1 MPPIQRPT
9 TAMIDEQL
17 SRVSRQLGDKYK
29 DRADAAEVD
38 AAVTEEAAHFDGAT
52 VIRYIPVLVQHAVQE
67 RFRHRRPRD
76 VAAA

>member
-1 MPPIQRPT
+1 MPAIERPT
-9 TAMIDEQL
+9 AAMIDEEL
-17 SRVSRQLGDKYK
+17 SRVNRRLRDKYK
-29 DRADAAEVD
+29 DRVDAAEVA

-76 VAAA
+76 DAAA

>member
-17 SRVSRQLGDKYK
+17 SRVSRQLRDKYK

-38 AAVTEEAAHFDGAT
+38 AAVTDEAAHFGGAT

-67 RFRHRRPRD
+67 RFRHRRPR
-76 VAAA
+76 ARASA